1 MVRSIVKE
9 LEEIEQLTVSGKYYE
24 AVKSTENFLKL
35 KEVSEKD
42 RVRALILQSKSFF
55 MLGMFEFREEYFQK
69 SLELSELACSISEE
83 TDDFIFMFEAKIWYL
98 WVYFV
103 LARPGVRRMQYK
115 HPAFKPEEFLEK
127 LDELINFLDEIKR
140 KNIPVPKEIESLYFF
155 IQSTKY
161 QLKIYTIKN
170 HIWDYKETLEMLDR
184 SLQLIKGTANKE
196 ILMFVLWYKADTYS
210 DISDFNGAIKYYEK
224 GLQIAEEFDNEYFV
238 SFFLQGIGEAYW
250 QMGEFN
256 HLFEYT
262 TKALEIKEKQE
273 NVRGSGYSHH
283 RLGVFYAMTGELK
296 KALECSQKAY
306 DILSEKGKKESY
318 NYLLNNVGVC
328 QTMMGEYNEALKIY
342 NIAYETN
349 MKLGNT
355 DNAYFNLVN
364 ISNIYSQKGELDKA
378 LKLSEETLAYYE
390 KSGFKNGI
398 AGSLLIIGNIYYH
411 KGMKNKTIESFEKS
425 LAYSQEIG
433 NKQAIIETLY
443 FLTSIASEFNMI
455 NLAKQYH
462 EKLVAIAEE
471 IEYRNVKRL
480 ALLSEAIILKNSTT
494 SRDKVRAEV
503 LFDQLLQEDLKFPF
517 HIQALFHLCE
527 LLLKELKE
535 TSDEKISSK
544 LQKYVNKIIELA
556 TKNKITHLIVESLW
570 FKSQLSLLIL
580 DFEKARELLTQAL
593 NIAEDKGLIR
603 LALKITKSKENLFNQ
618 QIELEE
624 LEKESPTISKRM
636 EIIKIENGFKEIKG
650 SEMFQFKQQI

>member
-1 MVRSIVKE
+1 
-9 LEEIEQLTVSGKYYE
+9 
-24 AVKSTENFLKL
+24 
-35 KEVSEKD
+35 
-42 RVRALILQSKSFF
+42 
-55 MLGMFEFREEYFQK
+55 
-69 SLELSELACSISEE
+69 
-83 TDDFIFMFEAKIWYL
+83 
-98 WVYFV
+98 
-103 LARPGVRRMQYK
+103 
-115 HPAFKPEEFLEK
+115 
-127 LDELINFLDEIKR
+127 
-140 KNIPVPKEIESLYFF
+140 
-155 IQSTKY
+155 
-161 QLKIYTIKN
+161 
-170 HIWDYKETLEMLDR
+170 
-184 SLQLIKGTANKE
+184 
-196 ILMFVLWYKADTYS
+196 
-210 DISDFNGAIKYYEK
+210 
-224 GLQIAEEFDNEYFV
+224 
-238 SFFLQGIGEAYW
+238 
-250 QMGEFN
+250 
-256 HLFEYT
+256 
-262 TKALEIKEKQE
+262 
-273 NVRGSGYSHH
+273 
-283 RLGVFYAMTGELK
+283 MTGELK
-296 KALECSQKAY
+296 KALEYSQRAY

-318 NYLLNNVGVC
+318 NYLLNSIGGC
-328 QTMMGEYNEALKIY
+328 HTMMGEFDEALKVY

-355 DNAYFNLVN
+355 DNAYFNLSN
-364 ISNIYSQKGELDKA
+364 ISNIYAQKGDLDKA
-378 LKLSEETLAYYE
+378 LKLSEEILAYYE

-398 AGSLLIIGNIYYH
+398 SASLLIIGNIYYH

-433 NKQAIIETLY
+433 NKQDIIENLY
-443 FLTSIASEFNMI
+443 TLTSKASEFNMI
-455 NLAKQYH
+455 NLAKHYH
-462 EKLVAIAEE
+462 EKLVAISEE

-503 LFDQLLQEDLKFPF
+503 LFDQLLQEDLKYLF

-527 LLLKELKE
+527 LLLNELKE

-556 TKNKITHLIVESLW
+556 TKNKITNLIVESLW
-570 FKSQLSLLIL
+570 FKSQLSLLIP